1 MAYDKKKEHAS
12 VEHHDHVEHHG
23 HGHTEEHF
31 REKHLMLDP
40 LPRGQMNQMVM
51 ESMYHTTWKF
61 WALAIILAIVV
72 AVCLFYEW
80 YILILEGQGV
90 AGVMRPDY
98 WGIFLVNTV
107 FWIGISHAGTFIS
120 AILRVF
126 RAEFRRPFTRAAE
139 LMTTFGLV
147 QAGFSIFMHMGRVW
161 LAYWLFPYPNQR
173 MLWPNFHS
181 PLAWDLLAITT
192 YLLSSTMYLFLPL
205 IPDVAM
211 ARDRST
217 GWRKTFYKVLALGFR
232 GTEGEWTHLRNAM
245 NIFAFAIIPVMFS
258 VHTIVSWDFAAAT
271 RPGWNS
277 TIFGPYFI
285 VGALHSGM
293 GAAVMVLAI
302 IRGTMKHMQYFIRAE
317 HFDGIGKLMLIISM
331 GWAYF
336 FFNDYIVQWYGG
348 DKWTKIMLHY
358 HEAGPLGWMW
368 FAMLICNIAIPW
380 AILWNPK
387 WRSIPWL
394 VFTVGLFINV
404 GMWFE
409 RYIIIPVSVSINRMP
424 FTWRLYEPGIEVPM
438 GIGTVALFILL
449 YMIASKLIPLIPVW
463 EVQEGQMAHQFKKY
477 GRETV
482 VAVSELE

>member
-1 MAYDKKKEHAS
+1 MATYAKPAARPHRHE
-12 VEHHDHVEHHG
+12 
-23 HGHTEEHF
+23 EEHEDL
-31 REKHLMLDP
+31 RQHLMHDP
-40 LPRGQMNQMVM
+40 LPRGQMNAMVM
-51 ESMYHTTWKF
+51 ESMHETSPIF
-61 WALAIILAIVV
+61 WVITAVLAAIVV
-72 AVCLFYEW
+72 FALGYEW
-80 YILILEGQGV
+80 YVLIMQGQGM
-90 AGVMRPDY
+90 AGVTRPDY
-98 WGIFLVNTV
+98 WGVFLVNTV

-120 AILRVF
+120 AILRVLKV
-126 RAEFRRPFTRAAE
+126 ESRRPFTRAAE

-147 QAGFSIFMHMGRVW
+147 QAGLSIFMHLGRVW
-161 LAYWLFPYPNQR
+161 ITYWMFPLPNQR
-173 MLWPNFHS
+173 TIWPDFHS
-181 PLAWDLLAITT
+181 PLMWDLMAITT
-192 YLLSSTMYLFLPL
+192 YLLCSTMYLFLPL

-217 GWRKTFYKVLALGFR
+217 GWRKTFYKILALGFR

-293 GAAVMVLAI
+293 GAAVMVLAV
-302 IRGTMKHMQYFIRAE
+302 IRGTMKNMSYFIRAE

-368 FAMLICNIAIPW
+368 FAMLIFNIAIPW
-380 AILWNPK
+380 AVLWNPK

-394 VFTVGLFINV
+394 VFTVGLFINI

-463 EVQEGQMAHQFKKY
+463 EVQEGQMAHQFKKF

-482 VAVSELE
+482 VSVSELE